1 VAKDGSSRGPGA
13 PKGSREGSR
22 RTVLDALL
30 RNGPV
35 RVADL
40 KGIVSPATFKRL
52 ATELEP
58 AGWLVREDRGW
69 AFGPS
74 CGTVLALGV
83 ARERVRG
90 ALADAHGHLLA
101 THTAD
106 VALRR
111 RKGPPMAPDA
121 YGAAI
126 SALVMKLLDD
136 APRNAGARVRGC
148 VVAWPAPITLDGQVV
163 MREPQTKAWLAT
175 NVLELLRSAI
185 LGDVTQAA
193 ARMPVELMND
203 ADAQALGELNHG
215 VARGARHLILIKV
228 CGGIG
233 GSVVIDGQLHR
244 GARGEA
250 GELGHVPV
258 SVTGFKRSPPALAPF
273 SKLPSCSCG
282 ADNHVERF
290 ASAAAIIDRVFT
302 ADDAASYNELCV
314 QLLKLARHQAP
325 ARAALREAGL
335 VIGQAL
341 LPSALLL
348 DPDLVLITAEPH
360 SEYLLS
366 GARAAF
372 SDDYA
377 VERVRLGTP
386 PPEGDW
392 MMVRGAVHHA
402 RDSYLVGRLE
412 RAFGGAA
419 GGR

>member
-1 VAKDGSSRGPGA
+1 VC
-13 PKGSREGSR
+13 
-22 RTVLDALL
+22 
-30 RNGPV
+30 NGPV

-52 ATELEP
+52 AAELEP
-58 AGWLVREDRGW
+58 AGWLVREDDSW

-83 ARERVRG
+83 TREHVRG
-90 ALADAHGHLLA
+90 ALADAHGRLLA
-101 THTAD
+101 IHTAD
-106 VALRR
+106 ITLRS
-111 RKGPPMAPDA
+111 RKGPPMTPKE
-121 YGAAI
+121 YEAAI
-126 SALVMKLLDD
+126 SALVKKLVEDV
-136 APRNAGARVRGC
+136 PEGAGARVRGC
-148 VVAWPAPITLDGQVV
+148 VVAWPAPIAPDGQVV
-163 MREPQTKAWLAT
+163 VREPQTKAWLAT
-175 NVLELLRSAI
+175 DVLELFRSAI
-185 LGDVTQAA
+185 IGGVTRAA
-193 ARMPVELMND
+193 ARLPVELMND
-203 ADAQALGELNHG
+203 ADAEALGELSHG

-228 CGGIG
+228 CGGVG
-233 GSVVIDGQLHR
+233 GSVVIDGRLHH

-250 GELGHVPV
+250 GEFGHVPV
-258 SVTGFKRSPPALAPF
+258 SVGAFKRSPSALAPL

-282 ADNHVERF
+282 ADNHLERF

-302 ADDAASYNELCV
+302 GDDTASYNELCAM
-314 QLLKLARHQAP
+314 LLKLEHHQAP
-325 ARAALREAGL
+325 ARAALREAGM

-348 DPDLVLITAEPH
+348 DPDLVVIAAEPH

-372 SDDYA
+372 SDDYE

-392 MMVRGAVHHA
+392 MMVRGAADHGRA
-402 RDSYLVGRLE
+402 NFLVSRLE

-419 GGR
+419 TGR